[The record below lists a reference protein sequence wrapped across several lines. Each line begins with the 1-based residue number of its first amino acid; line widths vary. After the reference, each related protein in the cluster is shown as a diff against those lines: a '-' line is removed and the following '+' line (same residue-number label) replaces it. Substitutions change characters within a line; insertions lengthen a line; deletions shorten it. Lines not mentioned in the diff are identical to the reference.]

1 MGFRHTGL
9 AVGVALAA
17 LIPLGVGAVV
27 ALSVA
32 SHSPLESAAKP
43 APLVGAVETAQRSGQ
58 VNVGIKVEYTE
69 ALSPA
74 TQASGTITALSVAAG
89 DRITTGTRVMDVNA
103 QAVIAY
109 VAGSPLYRDIA
120 RGLTGPDVATVQA
133 LLTQLGYPAGTPDGK
148 AGAGTEKA
156 IKAFNLA
163 NGYGKDNT
171 VLSLASLVWVGTLP
185 VAVGTMSVHLGDQV
199 GAGTALFTTSA
210 ALAAITVAEPPGM
223 VAGGDLELVVGDI
236 STPYVA
242 GSGRVTE
249 PEAIA
254 VIVASLGTATEGLG
268 TLQLVTPTKVATV
281 PSSAVV
287 TDAAGRTCIFAS
299 ETAAPT
305 LVTPTGGSLGTIDLD
320 PALAGTPVLLNPRE
334 VRGDLTCAGS

>member
-1 MGFRHTGL
+1 MAVRHTGL

-27 ALSVA
+27 ALLIA
-32 SHSPLESAAKP
+32 SNSPLESAAKP
-43 APLVGAVETAQRSGQ
+43 APLVGAIETAQRSGQ
-58 VNVGIKVEYTE
+58 VNVGIKVEFTD

-74 TQASGTITALSVAAG
+74 TQASGTITSLSVVPG
-89 DRITTGTRVMDVNA
+89 DKVGTGTRLMDVNA

-109 VAGSPLYRDIA
+109 VAASPLYSDI
-120 RGLTGPDVATVQA
+120 GPSEPDVATAQA
-133 LLTQLGYPAGTPDGK
+133 LLTAWGYDTGGADGK
-148 AGAGTEKA
+148 AGVATEKA

-171 VLSLASLVWVGTLP
+171 VLSLASLVWVGSAP
-185 VAVGTMSVHLGDQV
+185 VTVGTMSVHLGDQV
-199 GAGTALFTTSA
+199 GAGTALFTTTA

-223 VAGGDLELVVGDI
+223 TSDGDLELVVGDL

-249 PEAIA
+249 PEAVA
-254 VIVASLGTATEGLG
+254 AMVASLGTATEGLG
-268 TLQLVTPTKVATV
+268 TLQLVTPTTVATV

-305 LVTPTGGSLGTIDLD
+305 LVAPTGGSLGTIDLD
-320 PALAGTPVLLNPRE
+320 PSLAGTPVLLNPRD
-334 VRGDLTCAGS
+334 VRGDLTCAGN